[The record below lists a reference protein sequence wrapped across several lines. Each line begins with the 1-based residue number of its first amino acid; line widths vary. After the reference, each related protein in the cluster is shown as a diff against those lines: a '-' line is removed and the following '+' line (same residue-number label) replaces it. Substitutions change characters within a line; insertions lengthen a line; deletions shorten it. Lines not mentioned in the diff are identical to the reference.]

1 MTAKEGR
8 LESLPHDQTF
18 VRKAEQTLF
27 YSLKKQNKK
36 KQPIRAMMEHKCS
49 IDNANWSTSNTRTHK

>member
-8 LESLPHDQTF
+8 LESVPHDETF

-36 KQPIRAMMEHKCS
+36 KATDQGNDGAQMFY
-49 IDNANWSTSNTRTHK
+49 